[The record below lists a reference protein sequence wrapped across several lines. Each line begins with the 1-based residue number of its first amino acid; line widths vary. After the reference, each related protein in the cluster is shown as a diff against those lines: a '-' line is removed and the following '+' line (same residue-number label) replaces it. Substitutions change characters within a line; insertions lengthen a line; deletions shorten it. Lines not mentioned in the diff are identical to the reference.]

1 MLEIRVATGR
11 YLDNASVRPICIDYF
26 MHKRRIAMH
35 ESFHVMET
43 RGGEQKWRAD
53 NDTLIMSGEC
63 RGEEWKD
70 EEAMR

>member
-1 MLEIRVATGR
+1 
-11 YLDNASVRPICIDYF
+11 
-26 MHKRRIAMH
+26 MH
-35 ESFHVMET
+35 ESFRVMET

-70 EEAMR
+70 EEAMRS